1 MPWVTGVELGP
12 DSCVLAR
19 VRPPSR
25 SAPSNVEGRWAGVPL
40 SAVRGLKDDDWDP
53 ARTLA
58 ENLADARRRG
68 RFPRRA
74 RVVVWGLP
82 RDISAAVAIATAD
95 VAPLRDAGFT
105 IDAVMSPAQALA
117 ALSARRLRGPDNG
130 VVWLALNRRRVAIA
144 IIDSGRL
151 LYSREFEWH
160 YRAVTSVKQ
169 ELLQRY
175 SQVAHLAP
183 EIRHG
188 LDVVRAQD
196 GVVPGSIVTCGDLP
210 DLRSLT
216 MPLIEE
222 LDIEVETL
230 DTLEGVD
237 LDGRVDREIVTERAS
252 ALYLGLAAGIQA
264 SHEPASATARRWL
277 AGAAVAVMMLAGG
290 WLALRSVGQ
299 RAPDPAGL
307 AAPAPTVRQPPTDP
321 AGPTPAPVTPVRP
334 TPEASAPAAT
344 TGRREPQGHKPA
356 ASAPSKSRREEP
368 GREDVQPLRDPLP
381 MVNSI
386 MVAPDRRL
394 AVVAGEIVREGDS
407 IGRRVLVRIERDSL
421 VLREPSGH
429 EVRAYIRRSLAP
441 RQSSGRRPA
450 EPAG

>member
-12 DSCVLAR
+12 ESCVLAR
-19 VRPPSR
+19 VRPR
-25 SAPSNVEGRWAGVPL
+25 QRVQL
-40 SAVRGLKDDDWDP
+40 SAVRGLKDEDWDP
-53 ARTLA
+53 ARPLA
-58 ENLADARRRG
+58 ENLADARRCG

-82 RDISAAVAIATAD
+82 GEASTADAVAVAD
-95 VAPLRDAGFT
+95 VVPLREAGFT
-105 IDAVMSPAQALA
+105 IDAVMSPAQALLV
-117 ALSARRLRGPDNG
+117 LSNRSPRSSNDE
-130 VVWLALNRRRVAIA
+130 VVWLALNRERVAIA

-160 YRAVTSVKQ
+160 YRAVTTVKQ

-175 SQVAHLAP
+175 SLVAHLAP

-196 GVVPGSIVTCGDLP
+196 GVVPGAIVTCGNLP

-230 DTLEGVD
+230 DTLEAVD
-237 LDGRVDREIVTERAS
+237 LNGRVDREIVMERAS
-252 ALYLGLAAGIQA
+252 TLYLALAAGTRE
-264 SHEPASATARRWL
+264 SHEPAGTPARRWL
-277 AGAAVAVMMLAGG
+277 AGAAAAVMVLAGG
-290 WLALRSVGQ
+290 WLGLRTTGR
-299 RAPDPAGL
+299 RAPNPAGV
-307 AAPAPTVRQPPTDP
+307 AVPNPIVSQRPDPP
-321 AGPTPAPVTPVRP
+321 AGPAPAPVTPAPP

-344 TGRREPQGHKPA
+344 TGRREPQAHNPA
-356 ASAPSKSRREEP
+356 ARAPGKPRRAEP
-368 GREDVQPLRDPLP
+368 RGEDGQPLRDPLP
-381 MVNSI
+381 VVNSI

-394 AVVAGEIVREGDS
+394 AVVAGEIVREGDT

-429 EVRAYIRRSLAP
+429 EVRVYIRRTVAP
-441 RQSSGRRPA
+441 REGSGRP
-450 EPAG
+450 